1 TPIPHSRLS
10 LPGSKGSE
18 SIDSHQLAATGHPR
32 PWFNQLL
39 RRDRISEWTGFSRC
53 RSKSIRRRSAN
64 SLKPWG
70 SAPNNPVNPV
80 NPEILS
86 SLGDQWGQSRLNLGI
101 GNREWGIDKAIRPLP
116 PPPDFINS
124 RKSAS
129 PFPIPND
136 SPFPIADS
144 QG

>member
-1 TPIPHSRLS
+1 
-10 LPGSKGSE
+10 
-18 SIDSHQLAATGHPR
+18 
-32 PWFNQLL
+32 
-39 RRDRISEWTGFSRC
+39 
-53 RSKSIRRRSAN
+53 
-64 SLKPWG
+64 WG
-70 SAPNNPVNPV
+70 SAPNNPVNPE

-86 SLGDQWGQSRLNLGI
+86 SLGDQWGQSRLKPGI
-101 GNREWGIDKAIRPLP
+101 GNREGGIDKAIRPLP

-144 QG
+144 QGEGGGEWERQSARFTSRRTPREGVRRAATPPSGESRRLPRFCSYINVSARSSRSLS

>member
-1 TPIPHSRLS
+1 SWRR
-10 LPGSKGSE
+10 PGTRERGLTSYESE
-18 SIDSHQLAATGHPR
+18 TGFQDGRDLQDSHGAVP
-32 PWFNQLL
+32 
-39 RRDRISEWTGFSRC
+39 
-53 RSKSIRRRSAN
+53 KSIRRRSAN
-64 SLKPWG
+64 SPKLWG

-86 SLGDQWGQSRLNLGI
+86 SCGDQWGQSRLKPGI

-144 QG
+144 QGEGGGEWERQS